1 MYGLTDYWVVGQQLH
16 YRTTYGGEDSIG
28 LDRVDLEKTAQ
39 LNADRGVVFEL
50 RAKKR

>member
-1 MYGLTDYWVVGQQLH
+1 LH
-16 YRTTYGGEDSIG
+16 YRTTYGGENSIG
-28 LDRVDLEKTAQ
+28 LDSVDLEKTAQ